1 MNYKLMFYDFEVFRY
16 DWLVV
21 LIDYTSKRKC
31 IIHNDVERLRQVYE
45 KCNKLGYIWVG
56 YNSRNY
62 DAPLLKSL
70 LCGKNAYEVNDALI
84 NRGLKEHQILTKE
97 QKEQYPL
104 LNFDISD
111 KFHSLKQFEG
121 FMGQQIKE
129 SDIDFTID
137 HPLTKDELEQ
147 TIYYCTH
154 DVEQTIEVFDAKHEE
169 FDSQASLIEAF
180 NLPLEDFNRTKA
192 QLVAKILGAVKQKH
206 DDEFDIIYPDT
217 LILDKYRYVLEW
229 FQDPKN
235 HRVDK
240 SLYTT
245 IAGIPHVIG
254 WGGIHGCIDNF
265 QYKGK
270 ILCADVASL
279 YPSIMIEYGLLSR
292 NVKDPALYRQI
303 RDTRLKLKKEKNPM
317 QKPYKIVL
325 NSTYGASGDEHNP
338 LYDPRMCRCVCVTGQ
353 LLLLD
358 LIEKI
363 EPYCK
368 LIQSNTDGVYVY
380 FEDEAN
386 EPIVE
391 QIMHDWEKRVRLSL
405 EFDYASAIWQKDVNN
420 YILVEEDGPKSKG
433 AYVKKLSKVDYDLP
447 ILNKAL
453 NSYFIS
459 GTPIEDTI
467 NNCNDLIEFQKIV
480 KIGGSYVHSMHG
492 DVVLRE
498 RVLRVFAST
507 RESDAGVFKVKDG
520 GNPEK
525 MAGTA
530 DKCFIYN
537 ENVIGVK
544 VPDYLDKQY
553 YIDEAN
559 KRLNDFL
566 TGRGQSKVKNE
577 IKGVDNEIK
586 NEIELIGKEKPYP
599 SFLDLL
605 DDLPNLKCGYSQLD
619 KLIKLGYLDCY
630 GSAKALLIGI
640 DVYKNFSKCKTI
652 KLDKWAEMGYNIDML
667 EPYAGKL
674 TEKTASQLNN
684 SGIILAILRSMK
696 MPKTTIVDKLKW
708 QIELLGYVDG
718 SDPKSDPNDWLVLDV
733 KTTGYGTVYITSYN
747 ICYGAERTYRANKK
761 FWTNHQL
768 SKGDVIRV
776 VLQEKN
782 KMKKDENGEWVTLS
796 ETYQEMKVWKK
807 HEEM

>member
-1 MNYKLMFYDFEVFRY
+1 
-16 DWLVV
+16 
-21 LIDYTSKRKC
+21 
-31 IIHNDVERLRQVYE
+31 
-45 KCNKLGYIWVG
+45 
-56 YNSRNY
+56 
-62 DAPLLKSL
+62 
-70 LCGKNAYEVNDALI
+70 
-84 NRGLKEHQILTKE
+84 
-97 QKEQYPL
+97 
-104 LNFDISD
+104 
-111 KFHSLKQFEG
+111 
-121 FMGQQIKE
+121 
-129 SDIDFTID
+129 
-137 HPLTKDELEQ
+137 
-147 TIYYCTH
+147 
-154 DVEQTIEVFDAKHEE
+154 
-169 FDSQASLIEAF
+169 
-180 NLPLEDFNRTKA
+180 
-192 QLVAKILGAVKQKH
+192 
-206 DDEFDIIYPDT
+206 
-217 LILDKYRYVLEW
+217 
-229 FQDPKN
+229 
-235 HRVDK
+235 
-240 SLYTT
+240 
-245 IAGIPHVIG
+245 
-254 WGGIHGCIDNF
+254 
-265 QYKGK
+265 
-270 ILCADVASL
+270 
-279 YPSIMIEYGLLSR
+279 
-292 NVKDPALYRQI
+292 
-303 RDTRLKLKKEKNPM
+303 
-317 QKPYKIVL
+317 
-325 NSTYGASGDEHNP
+325 
-338 LYDPRMCRCVCVTGQ
+338 MCRCVCVTGQ

-492 DVVLRE
+492 DTILRE
-498 RVLRVFAST
+498 RVLRVFASM

-530 DKCFIYN
+530 DRCFIYN

-544 VPDYLDKQY
+544 VPEYLDKQY

-586 NEIELIGKEKPYP
+586 NEIELIGKEKSYP

-619 KLIKLGYLDCY
+619 KLIKLGYLDSY

-652 KLDKWAEMGYNIDML
+652 KLDKWAEMGYNVDML
-667 EPYAGKL
+667 EPYASKL
-674 TEKTASQLNN
+674 TEKTASQLDNR
-684 SGIILAILRSMK
+684 GIILSILRSMK
-696 MPKTTIVDKLKW
+696 MPKTTIIDKLKW
-708 QIELLGYVDG
+708 QIELLGYVGGND
-718 SDPKSDPNDWLVLDV
+718 SNSDPNDWIVLDV
-733 KTTGYGTVYITSYN
+733 KTTGYGTIYVKIYN
-747 ICYGAERTYRANKK
+747 LCFGVERTHKVNRQYY
-761 FWTNHQL
+761 
-768 SKGDVIRV
+768 SKNPINVGDCVKAVI
-776 VLQEKN
+776 QEKD
-782 KMKKDENGEWVTLS
+782 KYKKSEDGEWVKTG
-796 ETYQEMKVWKK
+796 EKENIIKCWKILDK
-807 HEEM
+807 